1 MVMRFFYTLD
11 APQSADALT
20 ILCRFFI
27 HKYRCLK
34 KGIKAIMAGKP
45 VCLTTKQLSADE
57 VFRSVKGYK
66 WITA

>member
-1 MVMRFFYTLD
+1 MP
-11 APQSADALT
+11 PQSADALT
-20 ILCRFFI
+20 ILCRLLKKII
-27 HKYRCLK
+27 HKCRCLK
-34 KGIKAIMAGKP
+34 KVIKAIMAGKP